1 MSSAT
6 TKDIGIVKV
15 CTMLKVGDQITIR
28 YSKKLAQDGNNLLT
42 NRIGIVSS
50 LRMSGGNLIGVY
62 ADVKVMRRT
71 RNYYIPLASIEGP
84 EDINRI
90 RTLSILKSTIL

>member
-1 MSSAT
+1 
-6 TKDIGIVKV
+6 
-15 CTMLKVGDQITIR
+15 MLKVGDKITIR

-42 NRIGIVSS
+42 NRMGVVSA
-50 LRMSGGNLIGVY
+50 LKMSNGNLVGVY
-62 ADVKVMRRT
+62 ADVKVMKRM

>member
-1 MSSAT
+1 
-6 TKDIGIVKV
+6 
-15 CTMLKVGDQITIR
+15 MLKVGDQITIR

-50 LRMSGGNLIGVY
+50 LRMSGSNLIGVY
-62 ADVKVMRRT
+62 ADVKVMRRI